1 MAVNA
6 ARSITI
12 NFTGDTISDKIF
24 SAAQNAVS
32 PGAISVYSLTAGNNQ
47 IDVPAVTGMTVKGAT
62 IIPPAGNTQ
71 ALILK
76 GPTNTDVG
84 LVISNTDPTSIA
96 FETAPAHFHIN
107 AAGTVNGLR
116 IVWT

>member
-6 ARSITI
+6 ARTVTI
-12 NFTGDTISDKIF
+12 NLTGDVIADKIF

-32 PGAISVYSLTAGNNQ
+32 PGSITIHSLALGDNT
-47 IDVPAVTGMTVKGAT
+47 ITVPASTGITVKAAT
-62 IIPPAGNTQ
+62 IIPPSGNLL

-76 GPTNTDVG
+76 GIGADTGIP
-84 LVISNTDPTSIA
+84 ISKADPTSIA
-96 FETAPAHFHIN
+96 FETAPTNFVLN
-107 AAGTVNGLR
+107 AGGVINGLR